1 MSVKPNTAIQTQ
13 GTRAEPPVSQE
24 RKEALLK
31 LIQVEPDHLSG
42 LVHATGWG
50 EDQTRMA
57 LLQLTVDGLVRRHN
71 RSGRQ
76 YFEAVHRI
84 DSQTVSH
91 A

>member
-1 MSVKPNTAIQTQ
+1 MSVKPNRTTQIQ

-31 LIQVEPDHLSG
+31 LILVEPDHLSS

-71 RSGRQ
+71 RFGRQ
-76 YFEAVHRI
+76 IYFAVQRT
-84 DSQTVSH
+84 DTQTVSL

>member
-1 MSVKPNTAIQTQ
+1 MSVKPNTTTQTQ
-13 GTRAEPPVSQE
+13 GTRPEPPVSQE

-42 LVHATGWG
+42 LVQATGWG

-71 RSGRQ
+71 RFGRQ
-76 YFEAVHRI
+76 CFEAVHRSE
-84 DSQTVSH
+84 SQSVSH

>member
-1 MSVKPNTAIQTQ
+1 MPSRTMGTQ
-13 GTRAEPPVSQE
+13 GHRAAPVSQA
-24 RKEALLK
+24 RKDALLK

-50 EDQTRMA
+50 EDQTRIT

-71 RSGRQ
+71 RAGRQ
-76 YFEAVHRI
+76 YYSAVQSI
-84 DSQTVSH
+84 DTQTASH

>member
-1 MSVKPNTAIQTQ
+1 MSVMPTKTIPIQ
-13 GTRAEPPVSQE
+13 GTRAEQPVSQG

-42 LVHATGWG
+42 LVNATGWG

-84 DSQTVSH
+84 ESQTVSH

>member
-1 MSVKPNTAIQTQ
+1 MPNRTTQTQ

-24 RKEALLK
+24 RKQALLK
-31 LIQVEPDHLSG
+31 LIQVEPDHLCG

-50 EDQTRMA
+50 EEQTRMT

-84 DSQTVSH
+84 DTQTVSH

>member
-1 MSVKPNTAIQTQ
+1 M
-13 GTRAEPPVSQE
+13 SQE

-84 DSQTVSH
+84 EFQSVSH